1 MVVMAMM
8 NDEHV
13 MTVAGDDDDNNKN
26 DDSEDKV
33 AKITIGS
40 SCVDDMRRTFTRQ
53 KKITVTPIEIPLLV
67 QGATAATVRRLAIS
81 QMHVPN
87 CT

>member
-53 KKITVTPIEIPLLV
+53 KKKKSL
-67 QGATAATVRRLAIS
+67 
-81 QMHVPN
+81 
-87 CT
+87 

>member
-1 MVVMAMM
+1 MIVMAM
-8 NDEHV
+8 NDDLM

-26 DDSEDKV
+26 DESEDKV

-53 KKITVTPIEIPLLV
+53 KKKSL
-67 QGATAATVRRLAIS
+67 
-81 QMHVPN
+81 
-87 CT
+87 

>member
-1 MVVMAMM
+1 MVVMAM
-8 NDEHV
+8 NDDLV
-13 MTVAGDDDDNNKN
+13 MTVADDDDDNNKSDN
-26 DDSEDKV
+26 SEDKV

-53 KKITVTPIEIPLLV
+53 KKITVMPIEIPLLV